1 MTTPAHQ
8 NPERHQVVV
17 IGSGFG
23 GLFATQGL
31 KRADVDVTVIDRS
44 TTHLFQPLLYQVATG
59 ILSEGEIAPSTRT
72 VLKDQDNARVLLG
85 SVIDIDLAARTV
97 TSQCDDTTTVTRYDS
112 LIVSAGAQ
120 QSYFGNDHF
129 AEHAPGLKTVD
140 DALEVRGRILHAFEK
155 AELTDD
161 PIERIRQLTF
171 VVVGAGPTGVELA
184 GQIAELAHRTLDGTF
199 RSISPRAARIVL
211 LDAAPQVL
219 PPFGAKLGSAAAR
232 TLQSKG
238 VEVELGSIVTD
249 VDALGLTIKDADG
262 NTRRIEAAC
271 KVWSAGVAASPLAKQ
286 LAEQTGAPLDRAGRI
301 GVGADLTLPGQPNV
315 FVIGDMM
322 SRDQLPGVAQ
332 TAIQGGRYAANHIAR
347 EVGETSPPSERAPFH
362 YRDKGSMATVCR
374 FSAVAQV
381 GRFEFSGFVAWLLWL
396 AVHLVYIVGFRSRI
410 ATLLSWTSSFLGR
423 GRGQL
428 TTSEQQIRAR
438 SAVTGQHIQFGNPLL
453 AHRTTGVQN
462 PPSGTTA
469 REAEPAI
476 RAS

>member
-8 NPERHQVVV
+8 NPERHHVVV

-31 KRADVDVTVIDRS
+31 KRADVDVTIIDRT

-72 VLKDQDNARVLLG
+72 VLKDQANARVLLG
-85 SVIDIDLAARTV
+85 SVTDIDLAAHTV
-97 TSQCDDTTTVTRYDS
+97 TSRCDDTTTVTRYDS

-120 QSYFGNDHF
+120 QSYLGNDHF
-129 AEHAPGLKTVD
+129 AEHAPGLKSVD

-161 PIERIRQLTF
+161 PVERARQLTF

-184 GQIAELAHRTLDGTF
+184 GQIAELAHRTLVGAF
-199 RSISPRAARIVL
+199 RSISPEAARIVL

-249 VDALGLTIKDADG
+249 VDAHGLTVKDADG
-262 NTRRIEAAC
+262 HSRRIEAAC
-271 KVWSAGVAASPLAKQ
+271 KVWSAGVSASPLAKQ
-286 LAEQTGAPLDRAGRI
+286 LAEQTGALLDRAGRI
-301 GVGADLTLPGQPNV
+301 SVEADLTLPDRPNV

-332 TAIQGGRYAANHIAR
+332 TAIQGGRYAAKQIAR
-347 EVGETSPPSERAPFH
+347 EVRGTSLPHDRVPFQ

-381 GRFEFSGFVAWLLWL
+381 GRCEFSGFVAWLLWL
-396 AVHLVYIVGFRSRI
+396 AVHLVYIVGFRSRV

-428 TTSEQQIRAR
+428 TTSDQQIRAR
-438 SAVTGQHIQFGNPLL
+438 SAVTEIQITDCNPHSPHVVPSHDNPHVDGRPHK
-453 AHRTTGVQN
+453 AH
-462 PPSGTTA
+462 A
-469 REAEPAI
+469 AAH
-476 RAS
+476 AS